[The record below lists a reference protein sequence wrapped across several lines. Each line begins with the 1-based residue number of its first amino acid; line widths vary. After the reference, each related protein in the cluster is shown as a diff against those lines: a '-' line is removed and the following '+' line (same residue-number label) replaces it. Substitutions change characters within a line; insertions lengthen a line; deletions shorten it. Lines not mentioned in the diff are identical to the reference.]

1 MTVLYDDDVQIGLL
15 WPEFPLLISLF
26 DRYSYWTSHL
36 ETLPALFHGTDF
48 VVSYQNFTKTFF
60 LDSEN
65 FYGSGLSIEHVMW
78 NKNRFQNFLKLF
90 ILDNAR
96 KLHFIIIWM
105 QEFNNFICQGMGKIL
120 SKTRSNWLSCLAW
133 NFVMSHNLCVIVM
146 SYFDSFYFCTN
157 HTRYFIFDI
166 QVWVIFMTHYFDC
179 CIFCDFVIR
188 WQLYDRCFLILLQLL
203 S

>member
-1 MTVLYDDDVQIGLL
+1 MTDNSASHQSFWPLFLLNEPPRDSSSLIPRYWLCSNPSSFHKSNFSRFGELL
-15 WPEFPLLISLF
+15 WFWIINRTCEFF
-26 DRYSYWTSHL
+26 FQWTIFRKKITS
-36 ETLPALFHGTDF
+36 
-48 VVSYQNFTKTFF
+48 
-60 LDSEN
+60 
-65 FYGSGLSIEHVMW
+65 
-78 NKNRFQNFLKLF
+78 R
-90 ILDNAR
+90 ILDYAWE
-96 KLHFIIIWM
+96 LYFLIIWM
-105 QEFNNFICQGMGKIL
+105 QKLNNFFRQRMGKIL

-203 S
+203 SFKK

>member
-1 MTVLYDDDVQIGLL
+1 MKSGMARMSMDPWISTVHGAHAELEFRLVMIKGHSDWFDGSVRWWRSNRSTLTRISASHQSFWPLFLLNEPPRDSSSLIPRYWLCSVRPKFHKNILSRFRELL
-15 WPEFPLLISLF
+15 WFWIIYRTCHSKKKSF
-26 DRYSYWTSHL
+26 S
-36 ETLPALFHGTDF
+36 
-48 VVSYQNFTKTFF
+48 
-60 LDSEN
+60 
-65 FYGSGLSIEHVMW
+65 
-78 NKNRFQNFLKLF
+78 NFLKLF

-166 QVWVIFMTHYFDC
+166 
-179 CIFCDFVIR
+179 
-188 WQLYDRCFLILLQLL
+188 
-203 S
+203 